1 MYAWESM
8 KTYAGVS
15 GRGVYV
21 HDDGLAYLE
30 SATRWLDGRPLPVIW
45 SAPWNPEGTESF
57 DDRLAASG
65 KTYSW
70 GHSGYGAERLA
81 LSMITDFTGS
91 VDLALLLSP
100 FLVERMIVKLIPEY
114 FLITAHRLLHELA
127 FCELE
132 RSGVRLV
139 EPLIE
144 IPEVLLEPELPG
156 DWESMFIVETDP
168 PKDEG

>member
-57 DDRLAASG
+57 DDRLAAPNG
-65 KTYSW
+65 MPT
-70 GHSGYGAERLA
+70 
-81 LSMITDFTGS
+81 
-91 VDLALLLSP
+91 
-100 FLVERMIVKLIPEY
+100 
-114 FLITAHRLLHELA
+114 
-127 FCELE
+127 
-132 RSGVRLV
+132 VR
-139 EPLIE
+139 
-144 IPEVLLEPELPG
+144 
-156 DWESMFIVETDP
+156 TTRNYR
-168 PKDEG
+168 KCR